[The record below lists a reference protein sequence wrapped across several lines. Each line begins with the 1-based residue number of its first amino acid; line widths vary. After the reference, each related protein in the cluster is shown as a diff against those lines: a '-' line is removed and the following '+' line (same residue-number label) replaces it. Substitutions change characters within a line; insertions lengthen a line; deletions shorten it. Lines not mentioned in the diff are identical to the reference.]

1 MARRSKLIQI
11 DPSEIILNENNPNV
25 MDAKEYNAL
34 VRAIKGDGKLS
45 SLPLCRKSKGK
56 VYMVDGHHRLQAYL
70 EAGLTEPL
78 DVILMD
84 LSDKEAKLRGLGMNN
99 IHGRPDEALL
109 GELLEELKTE
119 YPLDELSALTAYTE
133 DYIEDLINNT
143 EEDVDIPLATDV
155 DGELGDLNDIPS
167 SKDKFVT
174 LRFRVA
180 ADAADVINKGIAVA
194 IKELHPDA
202 KNPSGQALELI
213 IGDYLAGAKKEGEEG
228 A

>member
-1 MARRSKLIQI
+1 MTRKSKIISI
-11 DPSEIILNENNPNV
+11 DPNDIILNDNNPNV

-34 VRAIKGDGKLS
+34 VRAVKGDGKLS
-45 SLPLCRKSKGK
+45 SLPLCRRSKGK
-56 VYMVDGHHRLQAYL
+56 IYMVDGHHRLQAYL
-70 EAGLTEPL
+70 EAGLTEPI

-109 GELLEELKTE
+109 GELLEELKHD
-119 YPLDELSALTAYTE
+119 YPLDELSALTAFTE

-143 EEDVDIPLATDV
+143 EEDVDIPLATEV
-155 DGELGDLNDIPS
+155 DGDLGDLNDISPT
-167 SKDKFVT
+167 KDKFVT
-174 LRFRVA
+174 LRFRVSS
-180 ADAADVINKGIAVA
+180 DAADVINKGIAVA

-202 KNPSGQALELI
+202 KNPSGQALEYLVA
-213 IGDYLAGAKKEGEEG
+213 DFLAGAKKEGEES